1 MRVTT
6 FDPQAGRTF
15 NEVINQGATIVD
27 FYADWCGPCR
37 AMAPTLDKFAA
48 SRDDVSVVKVNIDK
62 HPELASE
69 YGVRSIPTLLG
80 FAGGVETGRSVG
92 VTNGDGLAA
101 LLA

>member
-1 MRVTT
+1 MSVTT

-15 NEVINQGATIVD
+15 NEVISQGNTIVD

-37 AMAPTLDKFAA
+37 ALAPTLDKFAA
-48 SRDDVSVVKVNIDK
+48 SRDDVNVVKVNIDQ
-62 HPELASE
+62 HPQLASQ

-80 FAGGVETGRSVG
+80 FAQGEETGRSVG
-92 VTNGDGLAA
+92 VTNDAGLAA